1 MLNRIKLTIVKDVI
15 RLAHNCLLLLNMR
28 LWSLH
33 PVYLDTKGLV
43 ALWREALLA
52 KAVLKGETKGY
63 KNHPQL
69 KRFRN
74 SEYPVD
80 CINHYLQ
87 HVHNESVKRGYHFNR
102 RKIDPISHYLM
113 LTVTDK
119 QIEYELMH
127 LLKKLKARN
136 KSQYMWLSSQSNI
149 APHPLFKISKGEIE
163 DWEIT

>member
-1 MLNRIKLTIVKDVI
+1 
-15 RLAHNCLLLLNMR
+15 MR

-33 PVYLDTKGLV
+33 PVYLDSKGLV

-52 KAVLKGETKGY
+52 KAVLKGETMGY

-80 CINHYLQ
+80 CINQYLQ
-87 HVHNESVKRGYHFNR
+87 HVHDESVKRGYNFDGG
-102 RKIDPISHYLM
+102 KIEPVLHSQI

-119 QIEYELMH
+119 QIAYELQH
-127 LLKKLKARN
+127 LLKKLKTRN
-136 KSQYMWLSSQSNI
+136 KSVYMWLSSQRNI
-149 APHPLFKISKGEIE
+149 PPHPLFKTIIGEIE
-163 DWEIT
+163 DWEIL